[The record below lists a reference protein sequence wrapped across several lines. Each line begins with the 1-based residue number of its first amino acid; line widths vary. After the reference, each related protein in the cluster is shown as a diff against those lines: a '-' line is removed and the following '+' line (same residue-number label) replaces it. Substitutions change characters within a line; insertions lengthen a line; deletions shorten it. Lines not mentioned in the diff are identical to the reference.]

1 MKLMLQEVGK
11 VSRKILVVDDSAFMR
26 AMLKNIL
33 IDAGYEVIGEAGDGK
48 DAIEKYKELK
58 PELVTMDITMPNLD
72 GIEASRT
79 IINYDKDANI
89 IICTAMGQEWLIMDA
104 INLGIK
110 DVLLKPF
117 KRAEVIEKIARI
129 FQ

>member
-1 MKLMLQEVGK
+1 M
-11 VSRKILVVDDSAFMR
+11 SRKILVVDDSAFMR

-72 GIEASRT
+72 GIE
-79 IINYDKDANI
+79 
-89 IICTAMGQEWLIMDA
+89 
-104 INLGIK
+104 
-110 DVLLKPF
+110 
-117 KRAEVIEKIARI
+117 
-129 FQ
+129 